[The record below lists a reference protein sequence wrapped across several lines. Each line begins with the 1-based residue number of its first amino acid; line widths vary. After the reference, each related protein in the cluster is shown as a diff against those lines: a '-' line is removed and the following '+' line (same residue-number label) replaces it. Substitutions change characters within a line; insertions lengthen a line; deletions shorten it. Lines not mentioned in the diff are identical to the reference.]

1 MLNTDAGAAEKKD
14 SMQVLS
20 TEMAIDLPSSKLLCL
35 SYSYEGLYYEGQY
48 DEWSLPIETIASAFS
63 CHQ

>member
-35 SYSYEGLYYEGQY
+35 SYSYEGQY